1 MLNGNTSPNHSVP
14 GTRGVTKVAYF
25 GDLEDQLIDVFSTGH
40 RPDYAAAQRLLEQ
53 GADINA
59 EPLPQFPDEHGRN
72 LLSDACRYQRWEG
85 LDTGDLEAARSLP
98 DTVRFFLNNGFD
110 VHKLDDAFGA
120 FCLRDLIFTYN
131 EPEILEVAKLLLLAG
146 ARNIRLYEETPLQTI
161 IFEAYFQYLECQRED
176 SLLLYALT
184 RIVEAAD
191 EGKPYLG
198 IDFYARCTGRRVIR
212 MLMEG
217 KVPVFYERTTP
228 VGVYRN
234 RFQRRLYM
242 QCEDLWLVF
251 DRYADIW
258 SDRGDIRAISSDVVD
273 VSDRFAGIVGRK
285 ISDFYVGKKDGM
297 PLTRIILD
305 DGTSH
310 DFCSYYNEL
319 TKESFCFCR

>member
-1 MLNGNTSPNHSVP
+1 MAV
-14 GTRGVTKVAYF
+14 F
-25 GDLEDQLIDVFSTGH
+25 GDLEDQLLEVFSTG
-40 RPDYAAAQRLLEQ
+40 REPDYAAARRLLDS

-59 EPLPQFPDEHGRN
+59 VPLEEDEEERGRN
-72 LLSDACRYQRWEG
+72 LLSDFFLNQW
-85 LDTGDLEAARSLP
+85 EAANYNDTWELVARHMP
-98 DTVRFFLNNGFD
+98 DVVRFFLSSGFN
-110 VHKLDDAFGA
+110 VHKQDDAFGA
-120 FCLRDLIFTYN
+120 YCLQELIFAVR
-131 EPEILEVAKLLLLAG
+131 EPQVLEVAKLLLQAG
-146 ARNIRLYEETPLQTI
+146 ARNIRLYDETPLDTI
-161 IFEAYFQYLECQRED
+161 NHEADYLYVDCRRED

-198 IDFYARCTGRRVIR
+198 IDFYAHCKGRRVGR
-212 MLMEG
+212 VLMEG
-217 KVPVFYERTTP
+217 ETPEFYDLTTP
-228 VGVYRN
+228 NGPLRN
-234 RFQRRLYM
+234 CFQRHLYM

-258 SDRGDIRAISSDVVD
+258 SDRGDIRAISGDVVD